1 MISSDYIIRMIEQI
15 GTMLQRILKGGS
27 SVEEVYLDDAY
38 MKYLGVN
45 KKLIDRLTADDI
57 ARVLC
62 PSDMSMAA
70 VAAFLLYE
78 DAQLCALKGET
89 EKEQE
94 YGRKAYRLMQH
105 FLAEDPLSDDDL
117 AKLDIDKFEK
127 YAYISWS
134 GHKRQMRRG

>member
-1 MISSDYIIRMIEQI
+1 MISSDYIMRMIEQI
-15 GTMLQRILKGGS
+15 GTVLRRLLEASDDID
-27 SVEEVYLDDAY
+27 EVFYDDAY

-70 VAAFLLYE
+70 VAASLMYE
-78 DAQLCALKGET
+78 DAQLSAMKGDA

-94 YGRKAYRLMQH
+94 LGHKAYELMQH
-105 FLAEDPLSDDDL
+105 FLSHDLLDEDEL
-117 AKLDIDKFEK
+117 KLLELEK
-127 YAYISWS
+127 YDKYA
-134 GHKRQMRRG
+134 GE

>member
-15 GTMLQRILKGGS
+15 GTVLKRLMNAS
-27 SVEEVYLDDAY
+27 DDIDEVYYDEAY

-45 KKLIDRLTADDI
+45 KKLIDRLSADDI

-78 DAQLCALKGET
+78 DAQLSALKGDT

-94 YGRKAYRLMQH
+94 LGRKAYDLMQH
-105 FLAEDPLSDDDL
+105 FLALDPLDDDDL
-117 AKLDIDKFEK
+117 KLLEIEKFEK
-127 YAYISWS
+127 YS
-134 GHKRQMRRG
+134 GK